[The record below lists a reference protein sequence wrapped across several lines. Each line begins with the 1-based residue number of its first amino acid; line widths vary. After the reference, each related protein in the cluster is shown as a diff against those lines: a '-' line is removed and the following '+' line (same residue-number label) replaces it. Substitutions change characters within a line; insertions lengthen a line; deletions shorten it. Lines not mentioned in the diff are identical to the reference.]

1 VILALEAPVKGVLR
15 PQKSVLPDAAT
26 VPKKNQAPVP
36 RRFTHE
42 VLAEQPFYY
51 SARSQAPAGTLPAG
65 GHVRLSAAGRT
76 RCRVVDEHGLSVYT
90 ACAGLRPLV
99 P

>member
-1 VILALEAPVKGVLR
+1 VVKGILR

-42 VLAEQPFYY
+42 VAADQPFYY
-51 SARSQAPAGTLPAG
+51 SARSPEPAGSLAAG
-65 GHVRLSAAGRT
+65 SRVRLASDGKT
-76 RCRVVDEHGLSVYT
+76 RCRVVDERGLAVYV
-90 ACAGLRPLV
+90 ACEGLKRLAE
-99 P
+99 